1 LIRSAMLAIGG
12 LSSWPGLLRPSRP
25 CLLKLGET
33 DVGARDRRGHDTVA
47 SLRRAATI
55 GCGLLL
61 FGSTATAQD
70 FPPERIRAGAAIF
83 SRNCSPCHGTRM
95 QNPESA
101 FDLRKFPPDQH
112 DRFVSSVTR
121 GKNQM
126 PPWGDLLDAA
136 EIESLWAY
144 VMAGEP
150 K

>member
-1 LIRSAMLAIGG
+1 MIRFKLSADLHTAVVCGTTAIALA
-12 LSSWPGLLRPSRP
+12 
-25 CLLKLGET
+25 
-33 DVGARDRRGHDTVA
+33 GATA
-47 SLRRAATI
+47 S
-55 GCGLLL
+55 
-61 FGSTATAQD
+61 AQD
-70 FPPERIRAGAAIF
+70 FPPDRIGAGAAIF

-101 FDLRKFPPDQH
+101 FDLRQFPPDQH

-150 K
+150 N